1 MTKNQPVVFKQGK
14 IQLENYPHLN
24 VMMDWETELMQRHAE
39 IVCQRGGHILEI
51 GFGMGISADFIQ
63 QQSIQSHTIV
73 EVNPQ
78 ILERAIEWSQDKP
91 NVTIIEGDWFDVF
104 KIHQKTYHGIW
115 YDADCSHVSL
125 FRKHV
130 VDRFLNKNGIFTYFN
145 PKGDDRYSYEDELC
159 VDEITITCEI
169 EPNAYHNDPVCKVPY
184 FINK

>member
-104 KIHQKTYHGIW
+104 KNTPKNISW
-115 YDADCSHVSL
+115 YLV
-125 FRKHV
+125 
-130 VDRFLNKNGIFTYFN
+130 
-145 PKGDDRYSYEDELC
+145 
-159 VDEITITCEI
+159 
-169 EPNAYHNDPVCKVPY
+169 
-184 FINK
+184 

>member
-1 MTKNQPVVFKQGK
+1 MC
-14 IQLENYPHLN
+14 L
-24 VMMDWETELMQRHAE
+24 
-39 IVCQRGGHILEI
+39 
-51 GFGMGISADFIQ
+51 
-63 QQSIQSHTIV
+63 
-73 EVNPQ
+73 
-78 ILERAIEWSQDKP
+78 
-91 NVTIIEGDWFDVF
+91 